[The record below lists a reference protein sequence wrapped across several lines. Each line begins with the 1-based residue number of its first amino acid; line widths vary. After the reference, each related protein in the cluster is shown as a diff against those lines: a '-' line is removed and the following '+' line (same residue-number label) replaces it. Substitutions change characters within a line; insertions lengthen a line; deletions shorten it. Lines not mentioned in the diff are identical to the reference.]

1 MATIEEKIQKLEEK
15 LKQEKAKKAR
25 IEARKRSAEQSR
37 TRQQDTRRKVLLGAF
52 LLDQIEKNG
61 IHASMVT
68 YESARFAD
76 WLKRSDDRALFDLQP
91 LDGKGL
97 DKLIEETDPAIVEAA
112 QAKANAMLGEFES

>member
-112 QAKANAMLGEFES
+112 QAKANAMLGQFES

>member
-1 MATIEEKIQKLEEK
+1 
-15 LKQEKAKKAR
+15 
-25 IEARKRSAEQSR
+25 
-37 TRQQDTRRKVLLGAF
+37 
-52 LLDQIEKNG
+52 
-61 IHASMVT
+61 MVT

-112 QAKANAMLGEFES
+112 QAKANAMLGQFES

>member
-25 IEARKRSAEQSR
+25 IEARKRAAEQSR

-112 QAKANAMLGEFES
+112 QVKANAMLGQFES